1 MSATEATPPATEP
14 AEPPKAKEETEQLRL
29 PMSAINEHIAQ
40 FTKHKEQ
47 IDAIMAIKG
56 KNILDDKELFELFV
70 YSTQKMYSQ
79 TMKMFKENNMINP
92 DGTIKG
98 TSKES

>member
-1 MSATEATPPATEP
+1 
-14 AEPPKAKEETEQLRL
+14 
-29 PMSAINEHIAQ
+29 
-40 FTKHKEQ
+40 
-47 IDAIMAIKG
+47 MAIKG